1 MYQDLLHLSF
11 FIFIVHVC
19 LKINFADFI
28 SARTLMWTTCCA
40 LFLRNIENTFDS
52 VYIYIKEFQ
61 KNRSWLNLVYPRKM
75 KALYFV
81 CFLALLVV
89 SLNSCNSIIFDLQ
102 MQQCIEELY
111 LFIYLSFQLFIF
123 SSPPLVFYPLI
134 ARVAQLRLTG
144 HNRSTSKIN
153 KAYYDTKLGKTCLQ
167 GMWYKDCNIGIKDN
181 YQISSID
188 KNQACKFRKDI
199 SIVIILD

>member
-1 MYQDLLHLSF
+1 MELVDFSLSKKNED
-11 FIFIVHVC
+11 FIFW
-19 LKINFADFI
+19 LLFGFI
-28 SARTLMWTTCCA
+28 GGKFEFMLFNNIWSTNAAVYWRTLP
-40 LFLRNIENTFDS
+40 F
-52 VYIYIKEFQ
+52 
-61 KNRSWLNLVYPRKM
+61 
-75 KALYFV
+75 
-81 CFLALLVV
+81 
-89 SLNSCNSIIFDLQ
+89 
-102 MQQCIEELY
+102 Y
-111 LFIYLSFQLFIF
+111 LFVFSVIYFLILPP
-123 SSPPLVFYPLI
+123 PPLFVLYPLI